1 MGDGEDG
8 RALRP
13 SIALVV
19 ALAIAHLAHPR
30 LGGLAGWVGMGAGLI
45 VMAPLPGLALL
56 AMAGAIWQRSRWTQ
70 SRRAAREADAEVAL
84 LAELTGLGLTAGLP
98 LTSALEAAAE
108 ETGALLAREVR
119 GVLRR
124 ARVEGTAVAL
134 GTSRGRALPLYR
146 LAARAVVS
154 GAPLRPAVAA
164 FADEARSELR
174 AERLA
179 AARKLP
185 VRLLLPLS
193 LLILPGFV
201 LLSLG
206 PALISALER
215 LDLTLPPAIGRL
227 PI

>member
-1 MGDGEDG
+1 M
-8 RALRP
+8 RPAIALLG
-13 SIALVV
+13 ALVV
-19 ALAIAHLAHPR
+19 AHTARSR
-30 LGGLAGWVGMGAGLI
+30 LGRKATWLGMTTAII
-45 VMAPLPGLALL
+45 VMAPIPGAALV
-56 AMAGAIWQRSRWTQ
+56 AAAGVLWRRQRWVASRETA
-70 SRRAAREADAEVAL
+70 RRADAEVAL

-98 LTSALEAAAE
+98 LTSALAAAAE
-108 ETGALLAREVR
+108 ETGALLADEVR

-124 ARVEGTAVAL
+124 ARVQGIGVAL
-134 GTSRGRALPLYR
+134 GTSAGRAQSLYR
-146 LAARAVVS
+146 LAARAVVT

-164 FADEARSELR
+164 FADQARSEER
-174 AERLA
+174 ANRLA
-179 AARKLP
+179 AARRLP

-206 PALISALER
+206 PALVEALER

>member
-1 MGDGEDG
+1 MS
-8 RALRP
+8 P
-13 SIALVV
+13 SIALVL
-19 ALAIAHLAHPR
+19 ALVMAHVAHPR
-30 LGGLAGWVGMGAGLI
+30 LGGLAGWIGMGAGLI

-56 AMAGAIWQRSRWTQ
+56 ATAGAIWQRRRWATSRH
-70 SRRAAREADAEVAL
+70 AARQADAEVAL

-98 LTSALEAAAE
+98 LTSALEAAADE
-108 ETGALLAREVR
+108 AGDLLAREVR

-134 GTSRGRALPLYR
+134 GTSEGRAQPLYR
-146 LAARAVVS
+146 LAARAVVT

-164 FADEARSELR
+164 FADQVRGEER
-174 AERLA
+174 AKRLA

-206 PALISALER
+206 PALIGALDR

>member
-1 MGDGEDG
+1 
-8 RALRP
+8 
-13 SIALVV
+13 
-19 ALAIAHLAHPR
+19 
-30 LGGLAGWVGMGAGLI
+30 
-45 VMAPLPGLALL
+45 MAPLPGLALV
-56 AMAGAIWQRSRWTQ
+56 ATAGTIWQRRRWARSRH
-70 SRRAAREADAEVAL
+70 AARQADAEVAL

-98 LTSALEAAAE
+98 LTSALAAAAE
-108 ETGALLAREVR
+108 EAGDLLAREVR

-134 GTSRGRALPLYR
+134 GTSEGRAQPLYR
-146 LAARAVVS
+146 LAARAVVT

-164 FADEARSELR
+164 FADQVRGEER
-174 AERLA
+174 AKRLA

-206 PALISALER
+206 PALIGALER